1 MNLKFYKKSYMEKYD
16 IVVVGSGNAA
26 LCAALSARDNGA
38 KKVLIIEKA
47 SKKEAGGNSRYTNG
61 SYRFAYKNFS
71 DLKKIIPK
79 LKQSKKIDY
88 GKYPKSSF
96 YDDMIKVTKNKTDK
110 KLSKILVNDSHEVIY
125 WLSKKGLKFVP
136 IKGKQSFVVNGV
148 TKYWG
153 GLTLEVKNQG
163 EGLVKS
169 LTNIVKK
176 NGIEIKY
183 DVAAK
188 KLIKKNNQI
197 KGIGVLNKGKKEL
210 ILCNSVI
217 LACGGFEA
225 NSKMRSK
232 YLGKGWDKAKVR
244 GTKHNTGDGL
254 NMAFEH
260 DAARYGE
267 WNGCHAVFHDMN
279 GPKFSDLKIAAK
291 YRKISYPWG
300 IVINADGERFVDEG
314 EDFRNYTYAKFGRE
328 VIKQPNQIGWQIF
341 DHKVRHMLYPEYDVK
356 SATMVKAKTLKDLVK
371 KLSGVNSSKA
381 LKTINEFNESIRDDI
396 KYDPTIKDGKC
407 TEGLKVNKTN
417 WANKIDKA
425 PFYAYGVTC
434 GITFTFGGLRVDKNC
449 QVLNKVMKP
458 IKGLYA
464 AGEMVGGIFYFNYP
478 GGSGLT
484 SGAVFGKIAGH
495 SAALN

>member
-16 IVVVGSGNAA
+16 VVVVGSGNAA

-61 SYRFAYKNFS
+61 SYRFAYNNFS

-88 GKYPKSSF
+88 GKYPKRSF

-110 KLSKILVNDSHEVIY
+110 KLTKTLVNDSHEVIY

-153 GLTLEVKNQG
+153 GLTLEVKGQG
-163 EGLVKS
+163 ETLVDSLLKIVAKHKITIQYDTAAVDLIYDKNTVMGLEVLHKNKIEKIYSKS
-169 LTNIVKK
+169 V
-176 NGIEIKY
+176 
-183 DVAAK
+183 V
-188 KLIKKNNQI
+188 
-197 KGIGVLNKGKKEL
+197 
-210 ILCNSVI
+210 
-217 LACGGFEA
+217 LACGGFES
-225 NSKMRSK
+225 NPEMRTR
-232 YLGKGWDKAKVR
+232 YLGPGWDMAKVR

-254 NMAFEH
+254 NMAFKVG
-260 DAARYGE
+260 ASAYGN
-267 WNGCHAVFHDMN
+267 WSGCHAVFHDLN
-279 GPKFSDLKIAAK
+279 GPEYSDLKISNK

-300 IVINADGERFVDEG
+300 IVLNADGERFVDEG
-314 EDFRNYTYAKFGRE
+314 EDFRNYTYAKFGKE
-328 VIKQPNQIGWQIF
+328 VIKQPNQLAWQIF
-341 DHKVRHMLYPEYDVK
+341 DQKVRPMLYSEYDVK
-356 SATMVKAKTLKDLVK
+356 SATMVKANTLEELVK
-371 KLSGVNSSKA
+371 KLTGVNSQKA
-381 LKTINEFNESIRDDI
+381 LDTIHEYNNSVNENVNF
-396 KYDPTIKDGKC
+396 DPTIKDGKC
-407 TEGLKVNKTN
+407 TTGLKVNKTN
-417 WANKIDKA
+417 WANKIDTA

-434 GITFTFGGLRVDKNC
+434 GITFTFGGLRINNKG

-484 SGAVFGKIAGH
+484 SGAVFGRLAGK
-495 SAALN
+495 SAAKH